1 MWSASY
7 LIKLNFSYCRELD
20 MRVVLRHFDK
30 VYSKDEFFGEWP
42 WTRTVAETLAV
53 NKE

>member
-1 MWSASY
+1 
-7 LIKLNFSYCRELD
+7 

-30 VYSKDEFFGEWP
+30 VYREDEFFGEWP
-42 WTRTVAETLAV
+42 WTRTVAQTLAV